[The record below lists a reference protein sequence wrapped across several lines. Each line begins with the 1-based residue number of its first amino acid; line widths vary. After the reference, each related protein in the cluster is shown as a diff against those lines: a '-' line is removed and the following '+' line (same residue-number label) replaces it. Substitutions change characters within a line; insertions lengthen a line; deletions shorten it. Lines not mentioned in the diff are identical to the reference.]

1 MFQPGVDVALSIV
14 SVDAFGGNFVPS
26 VEHRIR
32 YTFKLLNNNEP
43 NLNNDVAEID
53 RSDLGPN
60 FNFTFYIVDVNLTD
74 SDVINH
80 QLTSVTE
87 QLTADL
93 QTSVNSVESE
103 EFTVDFTVPNWRHFF
118 FRIYGIFIKTR
129 LRTKLIGLLQKAFFF
144 NFKFS

>member
-103 EFTVDFTVPNWRHFF
+103 EFTVDFTVRNCRHF
-118 FRIYGIFIKTR
+118 FRIYGAFINIQ
-129 LRTKLIGLLQKAFFF
+129 LEP
-144 NFKFS
+144 N

>member
-1 MFQPGVDVALSIV
+1 MSQPGVDVAMSIV
-14 SVDAFGGNFVPS
+14 DVDAFGGNYIPG

-53 RSDLGPN
+53 RSAVGPN
-60 FNFTFYIVDVNLTD
+60 FNFTFHVVDVNMTD

-80 QLTSVTE
+80 QLTTVTE

-93 QTSVNSVESE
+93 WTSVTSVESE
-103 EFTVDFTVPNWRHFF
+103 EFIVELMVRTSASL
-118 FRIYGIFIKTR
+118 GIVKYCRYTR
-129 LRTKLIGLLQKAFFF
+129 GSQID
-144 NFKFS
+144 